1 MAKNNFNDL
10 SIDELNSKLK
20 SIKAI
25 TSICLGVLIF
35 IVGMMIYG
43 YINLK
48 GNTAYFIA
56 LFAGLVGLVSVLPIQ
71 MINIKRINAE
81 MNSRGN

>member
-1 MAKNNFNDL
+1 MAKNNFYNL
-10 SIDELNSKLK
+10 SLDELNSKLK

-25 TSICLGVLIF
+25 ISICLGVLIF

-48 GNTAYFIA
+48 GNTAYFIS
-56 LFAGLVGLVSVLPIQ
+56 LFAGLVGLVSVLPLQ

-81 MNSRGN
+81 MNSKGN